1 MILGTTMTYCYR
13 TKFPDNYPITRTA
26 KRSNIYAVIKVWLE
40 VFCTFWMSRLTHVR
54 VVFSHIIYLTITDLA
69 PFKWFKI
76 DRVLFSIATSSHHLA
91 LCLTIKKHAFTI
103 PGLVPAQRFPRPS
116 RSIRYDDVSEA
127 NGRERPSH
135 LRLDHVTQT
144 ALAARNNEA

>member
-13 TKFPDNYPITRTA
+13 TKFPDNYLITRTA

-54 VVFSHIIYLTITDLA
+54 VVFSHIIYLTKTDLA

-91 LCLTIKKHAFTI
+91 LCLTIKKTCIYNTSPSPCTAFSQAFSVNSLRWRIRGERAGKALTSSLG
-103 PGLVPAQRFPRPS
+103 PRDPKRF
-116 RSIRYDDVSEA
+116 
-127 NGRERPSH
+127 GRAE
-135 LRLDHVTQT
+135 
-144 ALAARNNEA
+144 